1 MSLIA
6 HPDGMPIQY
15 LSRQVGQAA
24 WTKYSVV
31 RKEKRGLMEKV
42 GVWQAMH
49 SIVVIAITLAWSFT
63 DFFLMETI
71 IIIIHC
77 TCRCVFFVVAFQ
89 T

>member
-24 WTKYSVV
+24 WTKYSII

-42 GVWQAMH
+42 GVWQATH
-49 SIVVIAITLAWSFT
+49 SSHSPWSFT
-63 DFFLMETI
+63 DIFLQTS
-71 IIIIHC
+71 IIIHC
-77 TCRCVFFVVAFQ
+77 TCRFFVVVVVAF
-89 T
+89 